1 MPVGSAAVRALSAFS
16 SNGLLG
22 SATSGSRP
30 STPTP
35 VNHLVSTPLTA
46 STNVSAVLF
55 SSLADSG
62 SSSSIFDRKLNKI
75 VADRQNAQQSTT
87 TLKQEEELH
96 VTSSTTASVKRM
108 STPTFSQMMTAQ
120 VTSEQVNAML
130 NGRVET
136 WQHQL
141 EDQEVSDI
149 VSSRRTTLF
158 ETKDYSEKERQTF
171 NDLSRK
177 MRFKFCC
184 KNMTPIP
191 SSKVCF
197 SIL

>member
-1 MPVGSAAVRALSAFS
+1 MPVGSAAVRALSAFGN
-16 SNGLLG
+16 NGLLG
-22 SATSGSRP
+22 GTTSGSRP

-35 VNHLVSTPLTA
+35 SNHLVSTPSTVA
-46 STNVSAVLF
+46 TNVSAVLF

-75 VADRQNAQQSTT
+75 VAERQNAQQSTT
-87 TLKQEEELH
+87 TLKQDEEL
-96 VTSSTTASVKRM
+96 VMLSSTITSAKRM
-108 STPTFSQMMTAQ
+108 STPTATQMMMTQ

-149 VSSRRTTLF
+149 VSARRTTPF

-177 MRFKFCC
+177 VLLKFCC
-184 KNMTPIP
+184 KNPTPVP
-191 SSKVCF
+191 STKVGL
-197 SIL
+197 SR